1 MQSDRVDAAR
11 VVELPHARR
20 KRRNLT
26 NAVKRLQCF
35 GAASLQLVA
44 HGDELQ
50 LIWPT
55 GNVSTLIPIGKDE
68 YIDRSYREER
78 NRAA

>member
-1 MQSDRVDAAR
+1 
-11 VVELPHARR
+11 
-20 KRRNLT
+20 
-26 NAVKRLQCF
+26 VKRLQCF

-68 YIDRSYREER
+68 YIDRSYWEER